1 MLDQSVKQRNALII
15 FLFGLLFLILGIYLL
30 VRNFL
35 QQEDTWYYWI
45 GLILVGDILIILGI
59 RMLKKAEN
67 VE

>member
-15 FLFGLLFLILGIYLL
+15 FLFGLLFLILGIYV
-30 VRNFL
+30 VRNFQ

-45 GLILVGDILIILGI
+45 GLILVGDILLILGI

>member
-15 FLFGLLFLILGIYLL
+15 FLFGLLFLILGIYLV
-30 VRNFL
+30 VRNFQ